1 MDVTGP
7 RPDHSSPEMMFPSVA
22 PQPRGVEGERRVITV
37 LFCDVVNSTTLAGH
51 FDPEEWAEIM
61 NEAFHYMIAPIQ
73 EYDGMVGRLM
83 GDAVLA
89 FFGAPQAHEDDPQ
102 RAVLAGLGIV
112 NGIRPFCN
120 RFADDYDLEFNV
132 RVGINTGPVVVGEIG
147 SSQTQEYTAMG
158 DAINLA
164 ARMEQTAIAGTV
176 QISEDTYRLVA
187 PLFDV
192 WDLGNIEVKGR
203 TDPIPAYRVLG
214 VEPQPE
220 RLRGIEGL
228 QTPLVGRGREL
239 SRLREIL
246 DDLQDKQSQ
255 ICFLIG
261 EAGLGKSRLIAEVRR
276 EWRDSLA
283 TTQEVVGP
291 LLHSWTEFL
300 CVSFGSSRPYDTIK
314 RQISQ
319 FCGIR
324 DTDTH
329 EVVQERLKRLSSLYT
344 GDLQEQ
350 IHQAFGFLLSDKL
363 SVFTPTDPEEFR
375 QKLWEVIKQMIR
387 AQTELGPVV
396 YVFDDLQ
403 WVDRA
408 TLETIRFL
416 LPLVKSRQIM
426 FLVAMRPEW
435 KSAGWEL
442 FLDTQMEYPEYC
454 SSIYLEP
461 LSTVES
467 RAMISHFLDPAGAPV
482 AVYDLIMRKA
492 EGNPFFIEETVR
504 TLLDAGV
511 LERDSGKLHWVA
523 STEFNQ
529 VTSLLALPGSV
540 QALLTARIDQLDL
553 SVRHTMQLAAVI
565 GRFFHLSVLEL
576 IAEKPRLEIE
586 EHLTRLSQFDL
597 VRPIGTG
604 HDSEYAFRHMLI
616 RDAAYET
623 ILIRQ
628 RRRYHRQVGEA
639 IEKLFPDRL
648 ADEATRLAFHFKEGR
663 DWAKAVHYFALAGEV
678 AARLFANTEAIEY
691 YNEALLLAESY
702 PKAIDINQQAD
713 LYRRRSEIFAVLNRL
728 DEASADEMKRS
739 RLLD

>member
-1 MDVTGP
+1 MLTPPG
-7 RPDHSSPEMMFPSVA
+7 S

-61 NEAFHYMIAPIQ
+61 NEAFHYMIAPIK
-73 EYDGMVGRLM
+73 EYDGMIARLM

-102 RAVLAGLGIV
+102 RAVLAGLEIV

-120 RFADDYDLEFNV
+120 RFAEDYDMEFNV

-147 SSQTQEYTAMG
+147 SSQSQEYTAMG

-192 WDLGNIEVKGR
+192 WNLGNIEVKGK

-214 VEPQPE
+214 VEPQPGH
-220 RLRGIEGL
+220 LRGIEGV
-228 QTPLVGRGREL
+228 QIPLVGRVREVG
-239 SRLREIL
+239 RLREIL
-246 DDLQDKQSQ
+246 DKLQANQSQ

-261 EAGLGKSRLIAEVRR
+261 EAGLGKSRLVTEVRR
-276 EWRDSLA
+276 EWRDTLA
-283 TTQEVVGP
+283 ATHEVVGP

-324 DTDTH
+324 DTDTP
-329 EVVQERLKRLSSLYT
+329 EVVQERLKRLSSLYPS
-344 GDLQEQ
+344 GLQEHIQ
-350 IHQAFGFLLSDKL
+350 QAFGFLLSDML
-363 SVFTPTDPEEFR
+363 TDYSPADPEEIR
-375 QKLWEVIKQMIR
+375 RSLLDVVEQMIR

-426 FLVAMRPEW
+426 FLVAMRPDW

-442 FLDTQMEYPEYC
+442 FLETQMEYPEYC

-461 LSTVES
+461 LSSDES
-467 RAMISHFLDPAGAPV
+467 RAMIGEFLDPTGAPGP
-482 AVYDLIMRKA
+482 VYDLIMLKA
-492 EGNPFFIEETVR
+492 EGNPFFIEETIR
-504 TLLDAGV
+504 TLLEFDA
-511 LERDSGKLHWVA
+511 LERDNDKLRWVA
-523 STEFNQ
+523 NTDLNQ
-529 VTSLLALPGSV
+529 VTSLLTLPGNV
-540 QALLTARIDQLDL
+540 QSLLTARIDQIDA
-553 SVRHTMQLAAVI
+553 SVRHTLQLASVI
-565 GRFFHLSVLEL
+565 GRLFQLSVLEL
-576 IAEKPRLEIE
+576 IAEKPLADIE
-586 EHLTRLSQFDL
+586 EHLTRLAHFDL
-597 VRPIGTG
+597 VRPMGTG
-604 HDSEYAFRHMLI
+604 RDSEYAFRHMLI

-628 RRRYHRQVGEA
+628 RRRYHRRVGEA
-639 IEKLFPDRL
+639 IEKLFSDRL

-663 DWAKAVHYFALAGEV
+663 DWAKAVYYYALAGEV
-678 AARLFANTEAIEY
+678 VARLFANTEALEY
-691 YNEALLLAESY
+691 YNEALRLTEAY
-702 PKAIDINQQAD
+702 PKAVDITQQAD
-713 LYRRRSEIFAVLNRL
+713 LYRRRSDLFSVLNRP
-728 DEASADEMKRS
+728 DEALADKTKHS
-739 RLLD
+739 QLLN

>member
-1 MDVTGP
+1 MNAIGP
-7 RPDHSSPEMMFPSVA
+7 RPDHSPSMSTPPGS

-61 NEAFHYMIAPIQ
+61 NEAFHYMIAPIK
-73 EYDGMVGRLM
+73 EYDGMIARLM

-102 RAVLAGLGIV
+102 RAVLAGLEIV

-120 RFADDYDLEFNV
+120 RFAEDYDMEFNV

-147 SSQTQEYTAMG
+147 SSQSQEYTAMG

-192 WDLGNIEVKGR
+192 WNLGNIEVKGK

-214 VEPQPE
+214 VEPQPGH
-220 RLRGIEGL
+220 LRGIEGV
-228 QTPLVGRGREL
+228 QIPLVGRVREL
-239 SRLREIL
+239 GRLREIL
-246 DDLQDKQSQ
+246 DKLQANQSQ

-261 EAGLGKSRLIAEVRR
+261 EAGLGKSRLVTEVRR
-276 EWRDSLA
+276 EWRDTLA
-283 TTQEVVGP
+283 ATHEVVGP

-324 DTDTH
+324 DTDTP
-329 EVVQERLKRLSSLYT
+329 EVVQERLKRLSSLYPS
-344 GDLQEQ
+344 GLQEHIQ
-350 IHQAFGFLLSDKL
+350 QAFGFLLSDML
-363 SVFTPTDPEEFR
+363 TDYSPADPEEIR
-375 QKLWEVIKQMIR
+375 RSLLDVVEQMIR

-426 FLVAMRPEW
+426 FLVAMRPDW

-442 FLDTQMEYPEYC
+442 FLETQMEYPEYC

-461 LSTVES
+461 LSSDES
-467 RAMISHFLDPAGAPV
+467 RAMIGEFLDPTGAPGP
-482 AVYDLIMRKA
+482 VYDLIMRKA
-492 EGNPFFIEETVR
+492 EGNPFFIEETIR
-504 TLLDAGV
+504 TLLEFDA
-511 LERDSGKLHWVA
+511 LERDNDKLRWVA
-523 STEFNQ
+523 NTDLNQ
-529 VTSLLALPGSV
+529 VTSLLTLPGNV
-540 QALLTARIDQLDL
+540 QSLLTARIDQIDA
-553 SVRHTMQLAAVI
+553 SVRHTLQLASVI
-565 GRFFHLSVLEL
+565 GRLFHLSVLEL
-576 IAEKPRLEIE
+576 IAEKPLAVIE
-586 EHLTRLSQFDL
+586 EHLTRLAHFDL
-597 VRPIGTG
+597 VRPMGTG
-604 HDSEYAFRHMLI
+604 RDSEYAFRHMLI

-628 RRRYHRQVGEA
+628 RRRYHRRVGEA
-639 IEKLFPDRL
+639 IEKLFSDRL

-663 DWAKAVHYFALAGEV
+663 DWAKAVYYYALAGEV
-678 AARLFANTEAIEY
+678 VARLFANTEALEY
-691 YNEALLLAESY
+691 YNEALRLTEAY
-702 PKAIDINQQAD
+702 PKAVDITQQAD
-713 LYRRRSEIFAVLNRL
+713 LYRRRSDLFSVLNRP
-728 DEASADEMKRS
+728 DEALADKTKHS
-739 RLLD
+739 QLLN

>member
-1 MDVTGP
+1 MNAIGP
-7 RPDHSSPEMMFPSVA
+7 RPDYSPSMSTPPGS

-61 NEAFHYMIAPIQ
+61 NEAFHYMIAPIK
-73 EYDGMVGRLM
+73 EYDGMIARLM

-102 RAVLAGLGIV
+102 RAVLAGLEIV
-112 NGIRPFCN
+112 NSIRPFCN
-120 RFADDYDLEFNV
+120 RFAEDYDMEFNV

-147 SSQTQEYTAMG
+147 SSQSQEYTAMG

-192 WDLGNIEVKGR
+192 WNLGNIEVKGK

-214 VEPQPE
+214 VEPQPGH
-220 RLRGIEGL
+220 LRGIEGV
-228 QTPLVGRGREL
+228 QIPLVGRVREVG
-239 SRLREIL
+239 RLREIL
-246 DDLQDKQSQ
+246 DKLQANQSQ

-261 EAGLGKSRLIAEVRR
+261 EAGLGKSRLVTEVRR
-276 EWRDSLA
+276 EWRDTLA
-283 TTQEVVGP
+283 ATHEVVGP

-324 DTDTH
+324 DTDTP
-329 EVVQERLKRLSSLYT
+329 EVVQERLKRLSSLYPS
-344 GDLQEQ
+344 GLQEHIQ
-350 IHQAFGFLLSDKL
+350 QAFGFLLSDML
-363 SVFTPTDPEEFR
+363 TDYSPADPEEIR
-375 QKLWEVIKQMIR
+375 RSLLDVVEQMIR

-426 FLVAMRPEW
+426 FLVAMRPDW

-442 FLDTQMEYPEYC
+442 FLETQMEYPEYC

-461 LSTVES
+461 LSSDES
-467 RAMISHFLDPAGAPV
+467 RAMIGEFLDPTGAPGP
-482 AVYDLIMRKA
+482 VYDLIMLKA
-492 EGNPFFIEETVR
+492 EGNPFFIEETIR
-504 TLLDAGV
+504 TLLEFDA
-511 LERDSGKLHWVA
+511 LERDNDKLRWVA
-523 STEFNQ
+523 NTDLNQ
-529 VTSLLALPGSV
+529 VTSLLTLPGNV
-540 QALLTARIDQLDL
+540 QSLLTARIDQIDA
-553 SVRHTMQLAAVI
+553 SVRHTLQLASVI
-565 GRFFHLSVLEL
+565 GRLFQLSVLEL
-576 IAEKPRLEIE
+576 IAEKPLADIE
-586 EHLTRLSQFDL
+586 EHLTRLAHFDL
-597 VRPIGTG
+597 VRPMGTG
-604 HDSEYAFRHMLI
+604 RDSEYAFRHMLI

-628 RRRYHRQVGEA
+628 RRRYHRRVGEA
-639 IEKLFPDRL
+639 IEKLFSDRL

-663 DWAKAVHYFALAGEV
+663 DWAKAVYYYALAGEV
-678 AARLFANTEAIEY
+678 VARLFANTEALEY
-691 YNEALLLAESY
+691 YNEALRLTEAY
-702 PKAIDINQQAD
+702 PKAVDITQQAD
-713 LYRRRSEIFAVLNRL
+713 LYRRRSDLFSVLNRP
-728 DEASADEMKRS
+728 DEALADKTKHS
-739 RLLD
+739 QLLN

>member
-1 MDVTGP
+1 MNAIGP
-7 RPDHSSPEMMFPSVA
+7 RPDHSPSMSTSPGS

-61 NEAFHYMIAPIQ
+61 NEAFHYMIAPIK
-73 EYDGMVGRLM
+73 EYDGMIARLM

-120 RFADDYDLEFNV
+120 RFAEDYDLEFNV

-147 SSQTQEYTAMG
+147 SSQSQEYTAMG

-192 WDLGNIEVKGR
+192 WDLGNIEVKGK

-214 VEPQPE
+214 VEPQPGH
-220 RLRGIEGL
+220 LRGIEGV
-228 QTPLVGRGREL
+228 QIPLVGRVREL
-239 SRLREIL
+239 GRLREIL
-246 DDLQDKQSQ
+246 DNLQDNQSQ

-261 EAGLGKSRLIAEVRR
+261 EAGLGKSRLITEVRR

-283 TTQEVVGP
+283 ATHEVVGP

-324 DTDTH
+324 DTDTP
-329 EVVQERLKRLSSLYT
+329 EVVQERLKRLSSLYPS
-344 GDLQEQ
+344 GLQEQ
-350 IHQAFGFLLSDKL
+350 IHQAFGFLLSDIL
-363 SVFTPTDPEEFR
+363 SDYSPADPEEIR
-375 QKLWEVIKQMIR
+375 QRLLDVIEQMIR

-426 FLVAMRPEW
+426 FLVAMRPDW

-442 FLDTQMEYPEYC
+442 FLETQMEYPEYC

-461 LSTVES
+461 LSSDES
-467 RAMISHFLDPAGAPV
+467 RAMISEFLDPTGAPEPV
-482 AVYDLIMRKA
+482 FDLIMHKA
-492 EGNPFFIEETVR
+492 EGNPFFIEETIR
-504 TLLDAGV
+504 TLLEFNA
-511 LERDSGKLHWVA
+511 LERDNDKLRWVA
-523 STEFNQ
+523 TTDLNQ

-540 QALLTARIDQLDL
+540 QALLTARIDQIDA
-553 SVRHTMQLAAVI
+553 SVRHTLQLASVI
-565 GRFFHLSVLEL
+565 GRLFHLSVLEL
-576 IAEKPRLEIE
+576 IAEKPLADIE
-586 EHLTRLSQFDL
+586 EHLTRLAQFDL
-597 VRPIGTG
+597 VRPMGTG
-604 HDSEYAFRHMLI
+604 RDSEYAFRHMLI

-628 RRRYHRQVGEA
+628 RRRYHRRVGEA

-663 DWAKAVHYFALAGEV
+663 DWAKAVYYYALAGEV
-678 AARLFANTEAIEY
+678 VARLFANTEALEY
-691 YNEALLLAESY
+691 YTEALRLAEAY
-702 PKAIDINQQAD
+702 PKVVDITQQAD
-713 LYRRRSEIFAVLNRL
+713 LYRRRSDLFSVLNRP
-728 DEASADEMKRS
+728 DEALADKMRHS
-739 RLLD
+739 QLLD